1 MKLNTKAALRKG
13 AATLSVALLLVG
25 VGASA
30 ASAQPGA
37 RYVRYGDRGSAVTCV
52 QLALNHWN
60 SNRGPGLPHPE
71 LGLDVDGQFGGET
84 LRVLKAYQ
92 SAQHLDA
99 DGVVGPDTGDL
110 LYWAHLHQSD
120 PYCYSVLPTKP

>member
-1 MKLNTKAALRKG
+1 MKLNTKAALRTG
-13 AATLSVALLLVG
+13 AATVSAALLLVG

-30 ASAQPGA
+30 ASAQPGL
-37 RYVRYGDRGSAVTCV
+37 RYVRYGDSGAAVTCV

-60 SNRGPGLPHPE
+60 SSRPGLPHPE
-71 LGLDVDGQFGGET
+71 MGLEVDGRFGGET

-99 DGVVGPDTGDL
+99 DGIVGPRTGDL

-120 PYCYSVLPTKP
+120 PHCYTVIPTQS